1 MSRSACVGGNRNEVG
16 KVGYLI
22 GNKYDQYGKQ
32 ELAVKYHN
40 EFLEI
45 CKTTKDDL
53 GMGKAC
59 QALAYAN
66 QRYFIYACLCVI
78 SYQLSCAT
86 VARNKLH
93 LYTVLLLNGMAL
105 AFLLFAL

>member
-1 MSRSACVGGNRNEVG
+1 MG

-45 CKTTKDDL
+45 CKATKDDL

-59 QALAYAN
+59 QALAHAN
-66 QRYFIYACLCVI
+66 QRYFIYVCLGVI
-78 SYQLSCAT
+78 SWQIICAT
-86 VARNKLH
+86 LARNKLH
-93 LYTVLLLNGMAL
+93 
-105 AFLLFAL
+105 FLKIICIFFIK